1 MGSYFFWPSK
11 GEEMFRSVAEMN
23 IFDEYIGYEKVLI
36 FDEHCKGWTD
46 SPEKNLF
53 YLRGLQNYYNNR
65 LKKDGYVLLSDIY
78 EDFEYHDD
86 YIYGWGWSYDENKPW
101 GENYIDFGIY
111 DIRQMKNRNFVNGKN
126 PNVILKFN
134 ADCDLSNLVIDK
146 YIANNG
152 EWCDYAMPLH
162 IGGGMHC

>member
-11 GEEMFRSVAEMN
+11 GEKMN
-23 IFDEYIGYEKVLI
+23 AYDSKIII

-53 YLRGLQNYYNNR
+53 YLRGLQNYYNQR
-65 LKKDGYVLLSDIY
+65 LKLDGYVLLSDIY
-78 EDFEYHDD
+78 EDLEYHDD
-86 YIYGWGWSYDENKPW
+86 YIYGWGWSYVEKPW

-111 DIRQMKNRNFVNGKN
+111 DINHMKNRQFVNGKN
-126 PNVILKFN
+126 PNVILTFN
-134 ADCDLSNLVIDK
+134 ADCDLSDLVIDN
-146 YIANNG
+146 YIRNNG
-152 EWCDYAMPLH
+152 EWCDYAYPLH